1 MRRIRAGLKTSEK
14 PISFLFLGPT
24 GVGKTETAKALAQ
37 IYFGGNGRFIR
48 LDMSEFVGDEGE
60 KRLLGSGPGE
70 GDEKG
75 QLTEPVFDNPDSLI
89 LLDEFEKADP
99 KILDLFL
106 QVLDDGRLT
115 DNKGKTVSFANCI
128 IIATSNAAS
137 EFIRE
142 QIDKGTVVNKTFQES
157 LINFLETKG
166 IFKPELLNR
175 FDDIV
180 TFKPLGQAEVIQVA
194 KLLLREVINNLAQ
207 KEITVYF
214 DERIITKIVSEGF
227 DKDFGARPL
236 KRFIQDNI
244 EDLIANDML
253 KDEIKRGDKISVSVD
268 ASNKVLLSK
277 I

>member
-1 MRRIRAGLKTSEK
+1 M
-14 PISFLFLGPT
+14 SFLFLGPT
-24 GVGKTETAKALAQ
+24 GVGKTETAKALAEV
-37 IYFGGNGRFIR
+37 YFGENARFIR
-48 LDMSEFVGDEGE
+48 LDMSEFSGEEGE

-75 QLTEPVFDNPDSLI
+75 QLTESIYDNPNSLV

-142 QIDKGTVVNKTFQES
+142 EIGKGVSVDKTFQEN
-157 LINFLETKG
+157 LINFLEIKG
-166 IFKPELLNR
+166 TFKPELLNR

-180 TFKPLGQAEVIQVA
+180 TFKPLGQTEVWQIV
-194 KLLLREVINNLAQ
+194 KLLLKEVIDKMAE
-207 KEITVYF
+207 KDVAVYF
-214 DERIITKIVSEGF
+214 DEKIIVKIVAEGF

-236 KRFIQDNI
+236 KRFIQDKI
-244 EDLIANDML
+244 EDIIAQKML

-268 ASNKVLLSK
+268 TSNNIFLSK
-277 I
+277 T